1 MQFAR
6 NCKVHLAEKNS
17 MARIHSQNYSYANN
31 LSGELINVSNA
42 QRSEQYFCP
51 ICGEKMT
58 PHMGKIRRWHFTHKS
73 GAKCNYE
80 TYLHKIAKIR
90 IKNSFDEANVFQ
102 INFSPKIICSVADC
116 PLNVQ
121 KPCTWRDLKSFDI
134 KKFYDTCSIE
144 KSVGQFVGDLVLSNS
159 KRPDIPPILI
169 EIFVSHK
176 STDEKLNSE
185 YRIIEIK
192 VDSEKS
198 IEEIVSKHS
207 ITELVYYKN
216 EWSDGID
223 IVKFVNFHGE
233 SYEIPTEKHQRSKFQ
248 FWIDERHFFHIDSL
262 DEYDYSNFCL
272 TPTSPKIS
280 NSVFRIDAAFP
291 IHLDFA
297 LSELIKSG
305 IDIKYCSMCKYYR
318 FNDYYMRNICILY
331 KSKGT
336 KINPYLLCANN
347 CPHFSLK
354 EFQSEKSNDGCDY
367 KIFIK
372 GVK

>member
-1 MQFAR
+1 MG
-6 NCKVHLAEKNS
+6 NS
-17 MARIHSQNYSYANN
+17 IKQDYSYAFDE
-31 LSGELINVSNA
+31 SGTLVNVREASRNC
-42 QRSEQYFCP
+42 SYYCP
-51 ICGEKMT
+51 CCGEIMI
-58 PHMGKIRRWHFTHKS
+58 PHMGEIRRWHFTHKS

-102 INFSPKIICSVADC
+102 ISFSPEIICSVADC

-121 KPCTWRDLKSFDI
+121 KPCTWRDIRSFDI

-144 KSVGQFVGDLVLSNS
+144 KSVGQFFGDLVLSNS
-159 KRPDIPPILI
+159 KRPEIPPMLI

-192 VDSEKS
+192 VNSEES

-223 IVKFVNFHGE
+223 LVKFVNFHGE
-233 SYEIPTEKHQRSKFQ
+233 SYEIPTEKHQHSKFH
-248 FWIDERHFFHIDSL
+248 FWIDERQLFHFDSL
-262 DEYDYSNFCL
+262 DEYNYSNLCL
-272 TPTSPKIS
+272 TPTSSELS
-280 NSVFRIDAAFP
+280 NSIFRIDAAFP
-291 IHLDFA
+291 IQLDFA
-297 LSELIKSG
+297 FSEMIKSG
-305 IDIKYCSMCKYYR
+305 VDIKYCNMCKFYR
-318 FNDYYMRNICILY
+318 HNDFYNRSICILY

-336 KINPYLLCANN
+336 NILPYILCANN
-347 CPHFSLK
+347 CPHFALK
-354 EFQSEKSNDGCDY
+354 EFHYEKSNDGY
-367 KIFIK
+367 EFKVFFK
-372 GVK
+372 VENRNT

>member
-1 MQFAR
+1 MGNTIKQD
-6 NCKVHLAEKNS
+6 
-17 MARIHSQNYSYANN
+17 YSYAFDE
-31 LSGELINVSNA
+31 SDTLINVRYAS
-42 QRSEQYFCP
+42 RSCTYYCP
-51 ICGEKMT
+51 CCGEIMI
-58 PHMGKIRRWHFTHKS
+58 PHMGKVRRWHFTHKS

-80 TYLHKIAKIR
+80 TYLHKIAKLR
-90 IKNSFDEANVFQ
+90 IKKSFDEAETFQ
-102 INFSPKIICSVADC
+102 INFSPKIICNKSDC

-121 KPCTWRDLKSFDI
+121 EPCSWRELKSFDV

-159 KRPDIPPILI
+159 NRPEYPPILI

-176 STDEKLNSE
+176 STEEKINSG

-192 VDSEKS
+192 VTSEES
-198 IEEIVSKHS
+198 IEEIVSEHS

-216 EWSDGID
+216 EWSDSID
-223 IVKFVNFHGE
+223 LVKFVNFHGE
-233 SYEIPTEKHQRSKFQ
+233 SYESPTEEHQRPKIQ
-248 FWIDERHFFHIDSL
+248 FWIDEQLSFHIGRF

-272 TPTSPKIS
+272 TPNPSELS
-280 NSVFRIDAAFP
+280 NSVFRIDADFP

-297 LSELIKSG
+297 FSELIKSG
-305 IDIKYCSMCKYYR
+305 IDLKYCSMCKFYR
-318 FNDYYMRNICILY
+318 FNDFHMRNICILY

-354 EFQSEKSNDGCDY
+354 EFQYDKPNGESNY
-367 KIFIK
+367 KVFVK
-372 GVK
+372 GINSNHN